1 MPNLARLTIAFGAAA
16 MALTALPAEA
26 APSRSQVLTTM
37 KRATRFMVEKVSTRG
52 GYVWSYLPDLSRRWG
67 EMEAYP
73 TMVWV
78 QPPGTGTM
86 GHLFLDAYHATGDDY
101 YYQAAEKAADALIA
115 GQLPSGG
122 WHYFINYGDQA
133 STDKWYATIGKNAW
147 RLEEFQ
153 HYWGNGTFD
162 DAGTSEAMQFLL
174 RLYVEKHDAKY
185 RPALEKALDYVLKSQ
200 YANGGWPQ
208 RYPATKFPYIDHGK
222 PDYTGFIT
230 FNDDVAGE
238 NIRFLIQ
245 YYQVTGD
252 TRVLDPIHRAMD
264 IYVKTQQ
271 PAPQAGWGL
280 QYTPDDLKPTGA
292 RTYEPTAIVTHTTYA
307 NIEQLMAFYRLTGDP
322 KFLARIPEALDWL
335 DSVKS
340 PPELNKDGKTYPTFL
355 EIGTNR
361 PLYVHRRGSNVV
373 NGEYYVDD
381 NPKDT
386 LGHYGSFRHLDM
398 AKLRR
403 DYEALK
409 AMLPEVAS
417 KDSPLKATGRQP
429 LDRYYLTDMGAG
441 SDRSTNLAANSPDA
455 LVASL
460 NAAGWW
466 PTELKF
472 TSHPYT
478 HDGSKTATP
487 GDYSPTRVGDETD
500 TSPYLD
506 PKPVLGISTGTYIA
520 HMETLISALNDA
532 K

>member
-1 MPNLARLTIAFGAAA
+1 MRHLKAAIMAGAAIAA
-16 MALTALPAEA
+16 MMVTPAIA
-26 APSRSQVLTTM
+26 ATRVQILATM
-37 KRATRFMVEKVSTRG
+37 KRASEFMVDKASVRG
-52 GYVWSYLPDLSRRWG
+52 GYVWSMLPDKSRRWG

-73 TMVWV
+73 TMIWV

-101 YYQAAEKAADALIA
+101 YYQAATKAADALA
-115 GQLPSGG
+115 EGQLPSGG
-122 WHYFINYGDQA
+122 WHYFIDFGGPA
-133 STDKWYATIGKNAW
+133 STAKWYATIGKNAW

-153 HYWGNGTFD
+153 HYWGNATFD

-174 RLYVEKHDAKY
+174 RLYVEKHDPKY
-185 RPALEKALDYVLKSQ
+185 LPPLQKALNFVLNSQ
-200 YANGGWPQ
+200 YPNGGWPQ
-208 RYPATKFPYIDHGK
+208 RAPATKFPYIDHGK
-222 PDYTGFIT
+222 PDYTSFIT

-252 TRVLDPIHRAMD
+252 ARVLDPIHRAMD

-280 QYTPDDLKPTGA
+280 QYTLDLKPTGA

-307 NIEQLMAFYRLTGDP
+307 NVEQLLNFYRLTGDP
-322 KFLARIPEALDWL
+322 KFLAGVPAALDWL

-355 EIGTNR
+355 EIGTNK
-361 PLYVHRRGSNVV
+361 PMYIHRRGSNVV
-373 NGEYYVDD
+373 NGEYYVDS
-381 NPKDT
+381 NPANT
-386 LGHYGSFRHLDM
+386 LGHYSSFRHLDVP
-398 AKLRR
+398 KLRR
-403 DYEALK
+403 EYEELQATP
-409 AMLPEVAS
+409 PEVAS
-417 KDSPLKATGRQP
+417 KDSPLKATGRRP

-441 SDRSTNLAANSPDA
+441 SDRNADLATNSPDA
-455 LVASL
+455 LVKTL

-466 PTELKF
+466 PTELKM
-472 TSHPYT
+472 TSHRYT
-478 HDGSKTATP
+478 HDGSKTVTP
-487 GDYSPTRVGDETD
+487 GDYSTTRVGDETD

-506 PKPVLGISTGTYIA
+506 PKPAIGISTGTYIA
-520 HMETLISALNDA
+520 HMETLIAALDDA

>member
-1 MPNLARLTIAFGAAA
+1 MHRLKTLIGAAA
-16 MALTALPAEA
+16 LALFATSSAQAATRAEIL
-26 APSRSQVLTTM
+26 STM
-37 KRATRFMVEKVSTRG
+37 KRASQFMVDKASVRG

-86 GHLFLDAYHATGDDY
+86 GHLFLDAYHATGDEY

-115 GQLPSGG
+115 GQQPEGG
-122 WHYFINYGDQA
+122 WHYFIDFGGKA
-133 STDKWYATIGKNAW
+133 STAKWYATIGKNAW

-153 HYWGNGTFD
+153 HFWDNATFD

-174 RLYVEKHDAKY
+174 RLYAEKHDAKY
-185 RPALEKALDYVLKSQ
+185 LPALRKSIDMVLKSQ
-200 YANGGWPQ
+200 YPNGGWPQ

-222 PDYTGFIT
+222 PDYTSFIT

-245 YYQVTGD
+245 VWQVLGD
-252 TRVLDPIHRAMD
+252 QRVLGAIDRAMD
-264 IYVKTQQ
+264 IYVRTQQ

-280 QYTPDDLKPTGA
+280 QYTPDLKPTGA

-307 NIEQLMAFYRLTGDP
+307 NIEQLLSFYRLTGDP
-322 KFLARIPEALDWL
+322 KFLARVPEALDWL
-335 DSVKS
+335 ESVKS
-340 PPELNKDGKTYPTFL
+340 PPELNKDGMTYPTFL

-381 NPKDT
+381 NPKNT
-386 LGHYGSFRHLDM
+386 LGHYSSFRHLDVP
-398 AKLRR
+398 KLRR

-409 AMLPEVAS
+409 AMPPGEVA
-417 KDSPLKATGRQP
+417 KDSPLKATTRQP
-429 LDRYYLTDMGAG
+429 LDRYYLTEMGAG
-441 SDRSTNLAANSPDA
+441 SDRNADLSANTPDA
-455 LVASL
+455 LVGSL
-460 NAAGWW
+460 NQAGWW
-466 PTELKF
+466 PAQIRM
-472 TSHPYT
+472 TSNRYT
-478 HDGSKTATP
+478 RDGSKTPTP
-487 GDYSPTRVGDETD
+487 GDYSATRVGDATD

-506 PKPVLGISTGTYIA
+506 PNPVIGISTGTYIA
-520 HMETLISALNDA
+520 HMETLIAALA
-532 K
+532 GAE